1 MPCMQSLPGAC
12 AALRPINHRKD
23 RLAGFRAVVCDP
35 KLPSAKGSSRPILL
49 KKSEFQAVRRRR
61 WPSFQNLVT
70 TLRGFQVLH

>member
-35 KLPSAKGSSRPILL
+35 KLPSAKGSSWPKTDRHSKHPRLPIRALIR
-49 KKSEFQAVRRRR
+49 S
-61 WPSFQNLVT
+61 
-70 TLRGFQVLH
+70 

>member
-35 KLPSAKGSSRPILL
+35 KLPSAKGSSRP
-49 KKSEFQAVRRRR
+49 KAVVRV
-61 WPSFQNLVT
+61 SLYSASDGA
-70 TLRGFQVLH
+70 LI